1 MSGVQKVARTKWSV
15 VLAEDDD
22 DYAILVERALRRATD
37 ISVEVRRARNG
48 EEAVLLLNEQ
58 APDLLL
64 LDLKMPGMTGHD
76 ALEQIKGDSR
86 LRRIPVAVLS
96 SSDLDEDIALSYGLG
111 GNHFI
116 TKPNDP
122 EELERKLQ
130 ALLRNLA
137 ELGTIRRGSTGA
149 SSTAVSAVDPE
160 AMAASTALR
169 WAIVVGVLVALYVF
183 GKIAGAF

>member
-1 MSGVQKVARTKWSV
+1 MSRVQGVERTKWSV

-22 DYAILVERALRRATD
+22 DYAILVERALRRAAD
-37 ISVEVRRARNG
+37 VSVEVLRARNG
-48 EEAVLLLNEQ
+48 EEALSLLNEQ
-58 APDLLL
+58 VPDLLL

-86 LRRIPVAVLS
+86 LRRIPVAVLT
-96 SSDLDEDIALSYGLG
+96 SSDLDEDVAMSYGLG

-130 ALLRNLA
+130 ALLRNVT

-149 SSTAVSAVDPE
+149 SSTAISAVDPD

-169 WAIVVGVLVALYVF
+169 WTIVVGVLVALYLF
-183 GKIAGAF
+183 GKFAGAF

>member
-1 MSGVQKVARTKWSV
+1 MSGVQRAEKVKWSV

-22 DYAILVERALRRATD
+22 DYAIFVERALQNVAD
-37 ISVEVRRARNG
+37 MSVEVRRARNG
-48 EEAVLLLNEQ
+48 EEAVSMLNEQ

-76 ALEQIKGDSR
+76 ALEQIKGDDR

-96 SSDLDEDIALSYGLG
+96 SSDLDEDIAMSYGLG

-122 EELERKLQ
+122 QELERKLR
-130 ALLRNLA
+130 ALLRNLT
-137 ELGTIRRGSTGA
+137 ELGAIRRGSMGT

-160 AMAASTALR
+160 AMAVSTALR
-169 WAIVVGVLVALYVF
+169 WAIVVGVLVALYFF
-183 GKIAGAF
+183 GKFAGAF